1 MPEQQLVWGII
12 LLAAALALFVLEV
25 FVPSMGLISVVGVGL
40 AIVGLVMLFQYDVL
54 TGVIGLL
61 VMLVLGPLAFTFAL
75 RVFPHTGIGRS
86 ILHGGK
92 TEEELER
99 EAAERLAEA
108 DKRLALVGM
117 EGEALTVLRP
127 IGVVRI
133 EGQRYDAISE
143 LGMLPAGTR
152 VRVTAADG
160 TQIKVRAV

>member
-12 LLAAALALFVLEV
+12 LLGAALALFVLEV
-25 FVPSMGLISVVGVGL
+25 FVPSMGLISIVGVGL
-40 AIVGLVMLFQYDVL
+40 AIVGLVMLFQYDVV

-86 ILHGGK
+86 ILFGGK
-92 TEEELER
+92 SEEEIER
-99 EAAERLAEA
+99 ESAERQAEA

-117 EGEALTVLRP
+117 EGETLTPLRP
-127 IGVVRI
+127 VGAVRI
-133 EGQRYDAISE
+133 EGQRYDAVSE
-143 LGMLPAGTR
+143 LGMVEAGAR

-160 TQIKVRAV
+160 TQIKVRPV